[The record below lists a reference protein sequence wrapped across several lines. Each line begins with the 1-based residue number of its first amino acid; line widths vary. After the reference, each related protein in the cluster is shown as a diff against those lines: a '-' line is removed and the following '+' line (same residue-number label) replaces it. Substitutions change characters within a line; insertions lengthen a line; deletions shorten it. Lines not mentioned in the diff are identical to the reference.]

1 MRLLMIGTLFI
12 LSLSACDKS
21 VLSEA
26 EWSMVGQQWIAGD
39 QKSFQL
45 EATDTTTAYAMD
57 ITLNHA
63 VTYPFQNLYIKTETT
78 FPSGKLVESV
88 TSIELMN
95 QDGSWAGNCS
105 GQSCTITLPLQQR
118 FTFPEVGT
126 YSWSVGQY
134 MRTDTIA
141 GLNSFKVVC
150 RKLEDNSK

>member
-12 LSLSACDKS
+12 LLLSACDTA

-26 EWSMVGQQWIAGD
+26 EWSMEAQQWIVDD

-57 ITLNHA
+57 ITLNHQ
-63 VTYPFQNLYIKTETT
+63 VTYPFQNLYIKTETI
-78 FPSGKLVESV
+78 FPSGKVVASV

-95 QDGSWAGNCS
+95 QGGTWEGNCS
-105 GQSCTITLPLQQR
+105 GKSCSITLPLQQR

-126 YSWSVGQY
+126 YTWSVEHY
-134 MRTDTIA
+134 MRTDTVQ
-141 GLNSFKVVC
+141 GVNSFKVVC
-150 RKLEDNSK
+150 RKLEENAK